1 MCALCIATE
10 EIDRVQCDVFS
21 NFRRPQLIFAHFHFL
36 LEHMELL
43 TRFMH
48 VVHAQP
54 FQDRKKWFYEN
65 LYDGKPPSME
75 LTFASQQTAI
85 EVDRGMYGAMDLHW
99 VYFLSTAVL
108 VTMYVTIPMPTL
120 YAIVKV

>member
-1 MCALCIATE
+1 MECGI
-10 EIDRVQCDVFS
+10 FPH
-21 NFRRPQLIFAHFHFL
+21 FRRPLLIFAHFHFL

-65 LYDGKPPSME
+65 LYDGKPPSTE
-75 LTFASQQTAI
+75 LTLSSQQTAI
-85 EVDRGMYGAMDLHW
+85 EVDRGMYGRV
-99 VYFLSTAVL
+99 VY
-108 VTMYVTIPMPTL
+108 
-120 YAIVKV
+120 IVQ